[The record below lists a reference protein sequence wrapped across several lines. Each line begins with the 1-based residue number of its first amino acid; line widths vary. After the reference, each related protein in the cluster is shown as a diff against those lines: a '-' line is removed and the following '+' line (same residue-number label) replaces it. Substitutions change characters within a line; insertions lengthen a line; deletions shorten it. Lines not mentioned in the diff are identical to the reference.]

1 MTSFLCSDTEIES
14 DGGIS
19 RCKKIKNK
27 PLMEKKRRARINK
40 SLSQLKQILIQ
51 DEHKNS
57 IQHSKWEKADI
68 LEMAVEYLQQLRSAQ
83 PCSLSPSTSSISTP
97 PTPKEEIRN
106 IKVPLNP
113 IASFLNPMMQQ
124 YVAYQQLAQLSMYT
138 QLFNNPAGVPL
149 RADAGVTAQS
159 PELAEKLKIE
169 DRSRV

>member
-1 MTSFLCSDTEIES
+1 MQLAS
-14 DGGIS
+14 
-19 RCKKIKNK
+19 CKKINNS
-27 PLMEKKRRARINK
+27 LRLYLGFFWVFHFLFLLINDV
-40 SLSQLKQILIQ
+40 SILFQ
-51 DEHKNS
+51 NS